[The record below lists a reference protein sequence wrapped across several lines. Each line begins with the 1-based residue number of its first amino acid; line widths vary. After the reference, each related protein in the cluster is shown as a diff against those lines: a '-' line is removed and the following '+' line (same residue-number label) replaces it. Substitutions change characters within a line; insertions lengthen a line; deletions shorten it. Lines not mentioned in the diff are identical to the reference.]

1 MRLKDLP
8 RKKIE
13 KVNEESIVDHMIKS
27 RFKPFEKDISIFRQV
42 VDVEE
47 LEPIS
52 DQEKAVKEI
61 LKDLDG
67 VVEAAYDQPH
77 LGTIEH
83 SFVVENENDAYK
95 LAHYLQFPKIG
106 WHAKVLNSGGEYT
119 VKVVINIHRD
129 NITK

>member
-8 RKKIE
+8 KKIE
-13 KVNEESIVDHMIKS
+13 EIKEESIVDHMIRS
-27 RFKPFEKDISIFRQV
+27 RFKPFETGKSIFSQV

-47 LEPIS
+47 EPIS

-61 LKDLDG
+61 LKDLD
-67 VVEAAYDQPH
+67 EAGYDQPH

-95 LAHYLQFPKIG
+95 LASYLQFPKIG
-106 WHAKVLNSGGEYT
+106 WHAKVSNSDGKYT
-119 VKVVINIHRD
+119 VKVVINVHRD